1 VTKIKL
7 LAAAALAIAFA
18 VPASAQQTMTA
29 KPAQTSF
36 DEAESRAIEEIVH
49 DYLVTNP
56 EVLLEVM
63 DALEI
68 KRSAQQLASQKKAI
82 TDTGPTLFETPEGT
96 ALGNPDGDVTV
107 VEFFDYN
114 CSFCKRAMADMDA
127 LVENDPN
134 VRFILKEIPVLGP
147 QSLEAATVSLAFR
160 ELAPEKY
167 AAFHRD
173 LLAGRGVADEAK
185 ALTVAE
191 GFGISEE
198 QLRPVMGSPAVKAA
212 LQEADQ
218 LAQGLAINGTP
229 SYVIADKVL
238 PGAVGVADLT
248 ATIANV
254 RKCGS
259 ATC

>member
-1 VTKIKL
+1 MTKIKL
-7 LAAAALAIAFA
+7 LAAALAIAFA
-18 VPASAQQTMTA
+18 APASAQQMSA
-29 KPAQTSF
+29 PKPAQTSF
-36 DEAESRAIEEIVH
+36 DESESRAIEEIVH
-49 DYLVTNP
+49 DYLVSNP

-63 DALEI
+63 DALET
-68 KRSAQQLASQKKAI
+68 KRSAQQSASQKRAI
-82 TDTGPTLFETPEGT
+82 AEAGPALFETPEGT

-114 CSFCKRAMADMDA
+114 CSFCKKAMADMDA
-127 LVENDPN
+127 LVKNDAD
-134 VRFILKEIPVLGP
+134 VRFVLKEIPVLGP
-147 QSLEAATVSLAFR
+147 QSVGAATVSLAFR

-167 AAFHRD
+167 AEFHRV
-173 LLAGRGVADEAK
+173 LLAARGVADEAK

-191 GFGISEE
+191 DFGISEE
-198 QLRPVMGSPAVKAA
+198 QLRPVMGSAAVKAA

-218 LAQGLAINGTP
+218 LANSLAINGTP

-238 PGAVGVADLT
+238 PGAVGLKTLT

-259 ATC
+259 ASC

>member
-1 VTKIKL
+1 MTKIKL

-18 VPASAQQTMTA
+18 APAGAQQTMTA

-36 DEAESRAIEEIVH
+36 DEAESRAIEAIVH

-63 DALEI
+63 DALET
-68 KRSAQQLASQKKAI
+68 KRAAQQLASQKQAI
-82 TDTGPTLFETPEGT
+82 ADTGPALFETPEGT
-96 ALGNPDGDVTV
+96 ALGNPEGDVTV

-114 CSFCKRAMADMDA
+114 CSFCRKAMADMDA
-127 LVENDPN
+127 LIETDSD

-147 QSLEAATVSLAFR
+147 QSVGAATVSLAFR

-167 AAFHRD
+167 AEFHRV
-173 LLAGRGVADEAK
+173 LLGARGVADEAK
-185 ALTVAE
+185 ALAVAE
-191 GFGISEE
+191 DFGISEE

-218 LAQGLAINGTP
+218 LANTLAINGTP

-238 PGAVGVADLT
+238 PGAVGVADLA
-248 ATIANV
+248 ATVANV

-259 ATC
+259 AIC